1 MGLVGTQFNTAI
13 SILFVGYILGQ
24 IPSNMILSRVRPS
37 LYLSGFVAL
46 WGAVS
51 TCTAAADNFVHLVVI
66 RFFLGVT
73 ESPYF
78 PGALF
83 LLSAWYTKKVG
94 SLDLTFLFAT
104 LIYALMKQELAV
116 NTHCLASHA

>member
-1 MGLVGTQFNTAI
+1 MEEDLGLVGTQFNTAI
-13 SILFVGYILGQ
+13 SVLFVGYILGQ
-24 IPSNMILSRVRPS
+24 IPSNMILSKVRPS

-51 TCTAAADNFVHLVVI
+51 TCTAAADNYIHLVII

-83 LLSAWYTKKVG
+83 LLSAWYTKKVSKNG
-94 SLDLTFLFAT
+94 NRS
-104 LIYALMKQELAV
+104 
-116 NTHCLASHA
+116 

>member
-1 MGLVGTQFNTAI
+1 MGNQFNVAI

-24 IPSNMILSRVRPS
+24 IPSNMILSRCRPS
-37 LYLSGFVAL
+37 LYLSGFVAV

-51 TCTAAADNFVHLVVI
+51 ACTAAADTYEHLIVI

-78 PGALF
+78 PGSLF
-83 LLSAWYTKKVG
+83 LLSSWYTKK
-94 SLDLTFLFAT
+94 
-104 LIYALMKQELAV
+104 ELAV
-116 NTHCLASHA
+116 SAAQNAIGMA